1 MLCARAVASA
11 HGRASF
17 SSRHHPRAARPPR
30 ALSRLSVLAV
40 ASCCALR
47 TVVAMAHASS
57 SNAAA
62 DVDEEVNVVVVGAGV
77 SGLVAAWKLH
87 DQGLTVSVLEARSRI
102 GGRCFSTPGGADL
115 GASWTWPPH
124 ESRVATLAKR
134 LGLKWTAQ
142 RLEGGVRLPA
152 AQRVDGGGE
161 RLAPCGPGA
170 LRMEGGMQEIAHA
183 LAEQLPA
190 RTIRLGA
197 EVIEIVRAP
206 ISEGDGAAGRERVHE
221 TRRVRVTALD
231 DHRGRTITMHAQ
243 HVVIATP
250 PRIAARMRWDPPLP
264 PRKLRKMIDTP
275 AWAGDWCKIV
285 ATFKTPFWIETGD
298 SGVAQMSRD
307 SLFAVTWEANGGES
321 TDEPGVPS
329 LAGVNFGKAACD
341 RLDAY
346 GPHEDPAIGLS
357 NHALKAAVADDLSKV
372 FGVDV
377 ISFQLI
383 NVYHTSWRNDPRT
396 YDRGDEDPLNPAY
409 AGDPRSGYGD
419 LLLREE
425 VEGGVHFAGTETENA
440 AGHVD
445 GAVMAGER
453 VAEEIRGERAAAKSR
468 RGERGEFK

>member
-30 ALSRLSVLAV
+30 AHSRLSVLAV

-183 LAEQLPA
+183 L
-190 RTIRLGA
+190 
-197 EVIEIVRAP
+197 
-206 ISEGDGAAGRERVHE
+206 
-221 TRRVRVTALD
+221 
-231 DHRGRTITMHAQ
+231 
-243 HVVIATP
+243 
-250 PRIAARMRWDPPLP
+250 
-264 PRKLRKMIDTP
+264 
-275 AWAGDWCKIV
+275 
-285 ATFKTPFWIETGD
+285 
-298 SGVAQMSRD
+298 
-307 SLFAVTWEANGGES
+307 
-321 TDEPGVPS
+321 
-329 LAGVNFGKAACD
+329 
-341 RLDAY
+341 
-346 GPHEDPAIGLS
+346 
-357 NHALKAAVADDLSKV
+357 
-372 FGVDV
+372 
-377 ISFQLI
+377 
-383 NVYHTSWRNDPRT
+383 
-396 YDRGDEDPLNPAY
+396 
-409 AGDPRSGYGD
+409 RSH
-419 LLLREE
+419 L
-425 VEGGVHFAGTETENA
+425 
-440 AGHVD
+440 
-445 GAVMAGER
+445 
-453 VAEEIRGERAAAKSR
+453 
-468 RGERGEFK
+468 